1 MSNTSGWEACNR
13 TIDQSMA
20 LFVSLL
26 DVVWHAFI
34 EPQKVSPAR
43 VRTTVFFLQGTEI
56 DLYVWMC
63 LCVCLLVWT
72 ISFGFRTLRWQG
84 RSPILNN
91 TDGIG
96 DSNCTGDCVDKFTGM
111 TIPNEQSVR
120 ELCRVLEVQ
129 ADVTVQDLKKAY
141 YRLAKKIHPD
151 KNPDD
156 ALATS
161 HFVVV
166 SSAYQTLRDEL
177 RASRSN
183 PNGTGVNGGK

>member
-1 MSNTSGWEACNR
+1 
-13 TIDQSMA
+13 
-20 LFVSLL
+20 
-26 DVVWHAFI
+26 
-34 EPQKVSPAR
+34 
-43 VRTTVFFLQGTEI
+43 
-56 DLYVWMC
+56 
-63 LCVCLLVWT
+63 
-72 ISFGFRTLRWQG
+72 
-84 RSPILNN
+84 
-91 TDGIG
+91 
-96 DSNCTGDCVDKFTGM
+96 M